1 MIRKREKRQK
11 KRGIHGGKK
20 GYADTFQRGLLMT
33 SNEKRQERD
42 RKHEKASRRG
52 QSARGKELLEKR
64 AGRYA
69 ENGKNKHEHSL
80 RSRNL
85 FLHRTEHFKSPDQ
98 RESINQTVEKQIV
111 DENFQKKKHEQH
123 RYIACA
129 RNQTDFHKFNPSF
142 YTVRP
147 SFRIGGYGGRIPRS
161 LRLSLCPKI
170 RGTSYPKNTAPHT
183 PTDTGDNWTIAFPCP
198 CE

>member
-1 MIRKREKRQK
+1 
-11 KRGIHGGKK
+11 
-20 GYADTFQRGLLMT
+20 MT

-69 ENGKNKHEHSL
+69 ENSKNKHEHSL

-111 DENFQKKKHEQH
+111 DENFQKKKHEQPV
-123 RYIACA
+123 I
-129 RNQTDFHKFNPSF
+129 K
-142 YTVRP
+142 
-147 SFRIGGYGGRIPRS
+147 RIFIS
-161 LRLSLCPKI
+161 LTLLFTLFVRLSESA
-170 RGTSYPKNTAPHT
+170 GTAAVFR
-183 PTDTGDNWTIAFPCP
+183 DRFV
-198 CE
+198 